1 MLRERDHRG
10 DIMDAAT
17 RSRVMSRIRGRD
29 TGPERTMARLLADVG
44 LPVEVQARDLPGRP
58 DFVFRRYRIAIFVE
72 GAFWHG
78 WRFPAWRHKLSV
90 RWETKIEQN
99 RSRDRRNHQAL
110 RRRGWKVM
118 RFWEFQLEREP
129 ELCLERVLKFVQAAR
144 SELADARRRNYE

>member
-29 TGPERTMARLLADVG
+29 TGPERTMAKLLADAR
-44 LPVEVQARDLPGRP
+44 LRVEAQARDLPGRP
-58 DFVFRRYRIAIFVE
+58 DFVLRRYRIAIFVD

-78 WRFPAWRHKLSV
+78 WRFSTWRHKLSE

-99 RSRDRRNHQAL
+99 RNRDGRNHRAL
-110 RRRGWKVM
+110 RRKGWKVI
-118 RFWEFQLEREP
+118 RLWEFQLEREP
-129 ELCLERVLKFVQAAR
+129 ELCLERVLKSVQAAR
-144 SELADARRRNYE
+144 LDLAEARRRDYE

>member
-29 TGPERTMARLLADVG
+29 TGPERTMAKLLADAR
-44 LPVEVQARDLPGRP
+44 LRVEAQARDLPGRP
-58 DFVFRRYRIAIFVE
+58 DFVLRKYRIAIFVD

-78 WRFPAWRHKLSV
+78 WRFPAWRHKLSE

-99 RSRDRRNHQAL
+99 RSRDGRNHRAL
-110 RRRGWKVM
+110 RRKGWKVI
-118 RFWEFQLEREP
+118 RFWEFRLEREP
-129 ELCLERVLKFVQAAR
+129 ELCLERVLKSVQAAR
-144 SELADARRRNYE
+144 LDLAEARRRDYE